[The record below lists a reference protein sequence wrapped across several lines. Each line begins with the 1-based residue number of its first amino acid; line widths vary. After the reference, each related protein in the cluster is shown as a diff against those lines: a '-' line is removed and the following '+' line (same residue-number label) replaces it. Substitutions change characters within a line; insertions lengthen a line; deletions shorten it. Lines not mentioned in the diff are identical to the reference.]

1 MTCKICGRR
10 SKSEF
15 CERHT
20 EAYKSLLRMHDEWK
34 KAMDISWRDYLKEI
48 KENPYA
54 GKWAKEVAEYLLA
67 SEMEDSPR

>member
-15 CERHT
+15 CERHA
-20 EAYKSLLRMHDEWK
+20 EAYKSLLRMYDEWRK
-34 KAMDISWRDYLKEI
+34 IMDISWRDYLKEI

-54 GKWAKEVAEYLLA
+54 GKWVREVAAYLLD
-67 SEMEDSPR
+67 SEMKDSPQ